1 MHLIDE
7 EGQITTREINI
18 VVSRESGEYTAIKLS
33 TVGDQKKILID
44 LCVSYVDMQKKMVW
58 VMKKIMTRDKNQRRF
73 YSPSYF

>member
-44 LCVSYVDMQKKMVW
+44 LCVSYVDMKKNGLGYEENND
-58 VMKKIMTRDKNQRRF
+58 T
-73 YSPSYF
+73 